1 MRYFKYQNNQ
11 SMSKVWSLFAD
22 LGRMTPEQKAKI
34 YGTSDY
40 SHTLEIVRSA
50 LNGNIPLTD
59 EAISQFNLGAYEMS
73 SRLNDKKAKIKEAKK
88 VLNIVEFDNSDE
100 DIRVGFG
107 DVSDR
112 KLSTIDESFEE
123 ILNNDEFECSI
134 RELLN
139 IRSTY
144 IVEHGIDLVSV
155 LLSALKGIP
164 EAVKSLKGLMSD
176 NKVYDL
182 VTGLCNNSHGG
193 LIPRLEAVV

>member
-40 SHTLEIVRSA
+40 SHTLEIVHSA

-73 SRLNDKKAKIKEAKK
+73 SRLNDKKAKIKKAKK

-164 EAVKSLKGLMSD
+164 EAVKSLKDLMSD

-182 VTGLCNNSHGG
+182 VTGLCSNSYGG